1 MHLPPFEYFAP
12 KTVEEACSLLTQY
25 SGQAHVLA
33 GGTDLL
39 VKMKQRRITPR
50 FVINLKT
57 IPDLDYIRYDETEGL
72 RMGALVT
79 IQSIKTSTIIR
90 RKYNILNQA
99 ASGES
104 TVQIRN
110 QATIGG
116 NLANA
121 SPAADG
127 PVSLIALGAKVTIAR
142 TGGERA
148 VVLED
153 FFTGPGQ
160 TLLQPGEIITEI
172 QVPSPSPQSGGVY
185 LKHSIRGVDIA
196 IVGVGVVITL
206 DGESCKDIKIALGA
220 VAPTPIRARRAED
233 LLRGKAL
240 TPKLVEE
247 AAQIASK
254 EARPI
259 SDIRGYAEYR
269 TKVVKVLTEKAIKQ
283 AIAQAKS
290 GGA

>member
-1 MHLPPFEYFAP
+1 MHLPQFEYFAP
-12 KTVEEACSLLTQY
+12 KTVEEACSLLTRY

-39 VKMKQRRITPR
+39 VRMKQRKITPR

-127 PVSLIALGAKVTIAR
+127 PVSLIALGAKVIIAR

-160 TLLQPGEIITEI
+160 TLLQAGEIITEI

-185 LKHSIRGVDIA
+185 LKHSIRGADIA
-196 IVGVGVVITL
+196 IVGVGVVVTL

-220 VAPTPIRARRAED
+220 VAPTPIRARKAED
-233 LLRGKAL
+233 LLREKRSHKSWWKKL
-240 TPKLVEE
+240 PKLPRKKPT
-247 AAQIASK
+247 Q
-254 EARPI
+254 
-259 SDIRGYAEYR
+259 
-269 TKVVKVLTEKAIKQ
+269 
-283 AIAQAKS
+283 
-290 GGA
+290 